1 MPKSEYYNSMVL
13 KYDAMIQ
20 EAERTYNMT
29 RARRDRDRIEYLKGR
44 RKRYK
49 L

>member
-1 MPKSEYYNSMVL
+1 MPKSKYYNSMVL

-20 EAERTYNMT
+20 EAEKIYNMT
-29 RARRDRDRIEYLKGR
+29 RARRDKERIKYLKGR
-44 RKRYK
+44 RKRYT